1 MKEITTNCP
10 LCEQRSLSIMEQ
22 EKSIQQDSEIAENV
36 NTFKN
41 LQCLNCGYA
50 SSDKFAGS
58 KSDNEEYSKLTTEMQ
73 DWAIEQDGRIWI
85 PAMLTLPFGM
95 VYPLNVDNMV
105 NHKTEM
111 KWALAEMKSISKE
124 EQKEYPIEDGSG
136 FYTKRYDI
144 ENAIQ
149 FDTFLGVMQATENIA
164 QQEIDKAKNRET
176 VGPSKMSKLNLPKL
190 KKK

>member
-1 MKEITTNCP
+1 MKEIITNCP
-10 LCEQRSLSIMEQ
+10 LCGERSLSIMEQ
-22 EKSIQQDSEIAENV
+22 EKSIQQDSQIAENK

-50 SSDKFAGS
+50 SSDKFIGN

-73 DWAIEQDGRIWI
+73 DWAVEQDDRIWI

-111 KWALAEMKSISKE
+111 KWHFANMIEISEEEKEKYPVEGQEGKFYERRIDVDNAKIYESFLDGMSELNNRMKGMYAA
-124 EQKEYPIEDGSG
+124 EQKS
-136 FYTKRYDI
+136 
-144 ENAIQ
+144 
-149 FDTFLGVMQATENIA
+149 TE
-164 QQEIDKAKNRET
+164 KNNS
-176 VGPSKMSKLNLPKL
+176 PKLPKL
-190 KKK
+190 RRA